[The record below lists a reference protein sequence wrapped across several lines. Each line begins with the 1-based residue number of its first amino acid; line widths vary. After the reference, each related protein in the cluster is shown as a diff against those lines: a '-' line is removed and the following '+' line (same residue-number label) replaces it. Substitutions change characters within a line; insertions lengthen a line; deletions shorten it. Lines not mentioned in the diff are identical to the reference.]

1 MSSMLKALKKNSTIE
16 GASALNESTFFD
28 QEHVLL
34 DIPIM
39 NLAFTGSLRRGLLPG
54 LTMFAGPS
62 KHGKSVLSNVCAKA
76 YMDKYPDAIML
87 FYDSEFG
94 TPESYFTSLDIDTSR
109 ILHMPLLNIQQ
120 LKFDIVKQ
128 LDMIKKE
135 YPGAKVFIYVDSFG
149 NIASKKEAE
158 DALEGKDKTDMT
170 RAKDLKSLTRIVT
183 PYLRLMN
190 IPMIGVSH
198 SYQTLEIYSK
208 AVMSGGTGLM
218 YSADNVFIMGR
229 QQEKEGK
236 DIVGFNLIM
245 NVEKSRYC
253 KEKSKFPIEMRF
265 DGGMNKYTGM
275 LEVGMSVNYVVKPSN
290 GWYSRVL
297 NGVQEDR
304 KWRAKD
310 TNCTEFWGPLF
321 DDESFHVA
329 VETVYQVSSGKLIH
343 EEVDES
349 ESMLD
354 NDGILDSD
362 FEDEYNSDDELLE
375 FEKNNQ

>member
-76 YMDKYPDAIML
+76 YMEKYPDAIML

-208 AVMSGGTGLM
+208 AVMSGGCFEAGTE
-218 YSADNVFIMGR
+218 VIMGDNTVK
-229 QQEKEGK
+229 QIQDIEVGDTVLTHEGNRTVTYTWDK
-236 DIVGFNLIM
+236 HTLEVPYPDCYEVTFEDGTSVVCSDIHPFMV
-245 NVEKSRYC
+245 
-253 KEKSKFPIEMRF
+253 
-265 DGGMNKYTGM
+265 DGKWIKAMD
-275 LEVGMSVNYVVKPSN
+275 LEVGT
-290 GWYSRVL
+290 
-297 NGVQEDR
+297 DC
-304 KWRAKD
+304 D
-310 TNCTEFWGPLF
+310 T
-321 DDESFHVA
+321 V
-329 VETVYQVSSGKLIH
+329 
-343 EEVDES
+343 
-349 ESMLD
+349 M
-354 NDGILDSD
+354 
-362 FEDEYNSDDELLE
+362 
-375 FEKNNQ
+375 

>member
-1 MSSMLKALKKNSTIE
+1 MSNMLKALKKNTTIE
-16 GASALNESTFFD
+16 GTACLNDSTFFD
-28 QEHVLL
+28 QEDILL

-39 NLAFTGSLRRGLLPG
+39 NLAFTGSLRKGLLPG

-62 KHGKSVLSNVCAKA
+62 KHGKSVLANVCAKA
-76 YMDKYPDAIML
+76 YMQKYPDAIML

-94 TPESYFTSLDIDTSR
+94 TPKSYFDSLDIDTSR
-109 ILHMPLLNIQQ
+109 ILHMPLLNIQH

-128 LDMIKKE
+128 LEMIKNE
-135 YPGAKVFIYVDSFG
+135 FPGAKVFIYVDSFG

-236 DIVGFNLIM
+236 EIVGFNLIM
-245 NVEKSRYC
+245 NIEKSRYC
-253 KEKSKFPIEMRF
+253 KEKSKFSIEMRF
-265 DGGMNKYTGM
+265 DGGMNKFTG
-275 LEVGMSVNYVVKPSN
+275 LIEVGMNVGYVVKPSN
-290 GWYSRVL
+290 GWYSRVI
-297 NGVQEDR
+297 NGVQEDKKYR
-304 KWRAKD
+304 LKE
-310 TNCTEFWGPLF
+310 TNTSDFWAPLF
-321 DDESFHVA
+321 ADESFHVA
-329 VETVYQVSSGKLIH
+329 VETMYQVSSGKLIH
-343 EEVDES
+343 EESVLDE
-349 ESMLD
+349 
-354 NDGILDSD
+354 DGVLDSD
-362 FEDEYNSDDELLE
+362 FDEDDGFLSDDS
-375 FEKNNQ
+375 